1 MRQSVFCFDTL
12 HLGGNLLQ
20 LQFQPLGGELA
31 HRLLYR
37 EKLFYPLTVH
47 LITLYRKGSSHLTVY
62 VTIKICEFKCN

>member
-31 HRLLYR
+31 HCLLHCTERNYFTR
-37 EKLFYPLTVH
+37 
-47 LITLYRKGSSHLTVY
+47 
-62 VTIKICEFKCN
+62 